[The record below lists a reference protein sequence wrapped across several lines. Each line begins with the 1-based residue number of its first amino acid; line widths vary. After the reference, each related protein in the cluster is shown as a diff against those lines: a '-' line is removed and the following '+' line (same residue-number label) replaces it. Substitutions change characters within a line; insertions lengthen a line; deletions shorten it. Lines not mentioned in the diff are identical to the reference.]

1 MKVTIVKNEW
11 GQLKA
16 KLRKLEFDLPELG
29 KIWATN
35 CAQFFNTRYREH
47 LRTQGRGGAGP
58 RLSPVTLYL
67 YNRRGNP
74 DGSGIRNFIEIESA
88 TEGNKFRIV
97 FGIKAGRASMI
108 AKVQDRG
115 ATIKVTERMRG
126 FLARNGVFLRRSTTH
141 INVPGRRS
149 WSETSE
155 RTREYAKST
164 LKEIFPKIREDN

>member
-1 MKVTIVKNEW
+1 MKLTIIKNEW
-11 GQLKA
+11 GELKT
-16 KLRKLEFDLPELG
+16 KLGKLESELPELG

-35 CAQFFNTRYREH
+35 CAHFFNTRYREH
-47 LRTQGRGGAGP
+47 LRTQGRGGATP

-74 DGSGIRNFIEIESA
+74 NGSGIRNFIEIESV

-115 ATIKVTERMRG
+115 ATIKVSERMRG

-141 INVPGRRS
+141 INIPGRRS
-149 WSETSE
+149 WSETSAI
-155 RTREYAKST
+155 TKEYADST
-164 LKEIFPKIREDN
+164 FKEILKKIREDN